1 MRVVLSEEILADRLG
16 KRLGPAAT
24 DSCTAYFDTSKLYR
38 KNNTTFRLFLPRV
51 KLQSIL

>member
-1 MRVVLSEEILADRLG
+1 MMRVVLSEEILADRLG

-24 DSCTAYFDTSKLYR
+24 DSCTTYFDTSRLYR
-38 KNNTTFRLFLPRV
+38 TTFRLFLPRV